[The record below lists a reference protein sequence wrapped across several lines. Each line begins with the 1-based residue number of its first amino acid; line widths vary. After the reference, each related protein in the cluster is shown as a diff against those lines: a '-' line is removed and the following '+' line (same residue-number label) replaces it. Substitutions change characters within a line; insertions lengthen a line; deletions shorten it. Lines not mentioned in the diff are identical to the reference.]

1 MTLPV
6 SGSIGDLAKVALSG
20 SEMSPARAS
29 LTASW
34 NTSSSWESKSAV
46 ATSTWFEKV
55 LVFV

>member
-1 MTLPV
+1 V

-46 ATSTWFEKV
+46 VTSTWFEKV